1 MRPPTRLL
9 VVCLVLLAGCG
20 NPTGPAPKT
29 PEDAMT
35 MFLQAVARRDAK
47 AACRLLTGQGQARM
61 LTVAVQQTEK
71 GGGSLSRCEDA
82 VARVSE
88 IPGWDALARGSVVAS
103 GGAGLDSVSV
113 RITYELDGDFHTG
126 GGFVD
131 PRLVGGGYG
140 VSSFPVP
147 GH

>member
-71 GGGSLSRCEDA
+71 GGGFLSRWQA
-82 VARVSE
+82 ALAPASQ
-88 IPGWDALARGSVVAS
+88 IPRGDALFRGSVVAS
-103 GGAGLDSVSV
+103 CRG
-113 RITYELDGDFHTG
+113 
-126 GGFVD
+126 
-131 PRLVGGGYG
+131 RL
-140 VSSFPVP
+140 
-147 GH
+147 

>member
-61 LTVAVQQTEK
+61 LTVAVQQTAER

-82 VARVSE
+82 VAGVSE
-88 IPGWDALARGSVVAS
+88 IPGWDALAGGSVVAS
-103 GGAGLDSVSV
+103 GGAGLDSVS
-113 RITYELDGDFHTG
+113 
-126 GGFVD
+126 
-131 PRLVGGGYG
+131 
-140 VSSFPVP
+140 
-147 GH
+147 